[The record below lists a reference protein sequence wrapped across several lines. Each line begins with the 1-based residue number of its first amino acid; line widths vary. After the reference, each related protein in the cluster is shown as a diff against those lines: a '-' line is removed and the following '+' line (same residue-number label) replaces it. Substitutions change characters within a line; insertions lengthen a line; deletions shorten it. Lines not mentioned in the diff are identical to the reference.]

1 MLKIKLRR
9 NKMTERKETKKVAM
23 VQISIRIPKE
33 VLDHYKGNY
42 QNFTGEMRNVLDKG
56 SRCNCVCNCN

>member
-1 MLKIKLRR
+1 
-9 NKMTERKETKKVAM
+9 MTKKNEVTKVAM

-56 SRCNCVCNCN
+56 SRCNCVCNCS